1 MRRKLVLWGT
11 NEKDEKMLV
20 ALELLDNENVVNI
33 YTFPESVATEAFYK
47 SMSETWKNDGEVEFP
62 DGYTKIERKLS
73 VSDSLLPDEIR
84 VDRPDLITRAQA
96 EWHFAVLSSKLY
108 GLYKTELEEFKDK
121 IETLSDYDNKIW
133 EELKTFWGKVQSQVN
148 DRNLFRE
155 HAAALRD
162 RTNAMFD
169 KLKELKKVL
178 ENEFEKKSR
187 EYVQKFSAELKEIED
202 KIEQGLGLN
211 PLFEDLKKLQQKI
224 KNIQF
229 TKEDRKEIWDKID
242 VAFKSIKEKRG
253 SQHEANINHAAGRI
267 QKRYEG
273 LLGAIQK
280 MQRSIQIDQKEHDF
294 QNKKVEDSDGQLES
308 QLRKAK
314 IRMIEERISSKQEKL
329 DDMLKTKADLEVKL
343 EKEKKK
349 LAKLEKQE
357 KIEEAKE
364 IVKLKIAEN
373 INETQK
379 EMDKISDKLSKAAD
393 DIKGQKKVKSKA
405 ASMVEQLSESAENLL
420 EDVVDSVKA
429 AAFVAEDKLEDV
441 VDSVKAVSEVAEEKL
456 EDLAD
461 AVKNFF
467 DKKEEE

>member
-20 ALELLDNENVVNI
+20 ALELVDNENVVMI
-33 YTFPESVATEAFYK
+33 YTFPESIATEAFYK
-47 SMSETWKNDGEVEFP
+47 SMSETWKNDGDVEFP
-62 DGYTKIERKLS
+62 AGYATLERKLS

-84 VDRPDLITRAQA
+84 VERPDLISRAQA
-96 EWHFAVLSSKLY
+96 EWHFVVLSSKLY
-108 GLYKTELEEFKDK
+108 GLYKSELEEFKDK
-121 IETLSDYDNKIW
+121 IETLSEYDNKIW
-133 EELKTFWGKVQSQVN
+133 EELKTFWGKVQNQVN

-155 HAAALRD
+155 HAAALRE
-162 RTNAMFD
+162 RTNTMFD

-187 EYVQKFSAELKEIED
+187 EYAQKFSAELKEIED

-229 TKEDRKEIWDKID
+229 TKEDRKDIWDKID
-242 VAFKSIKEKRG
+242 VAFKAIKEKRG

-280 MQRSIQIDQKEHDF
+280 MQRSIQIDQKELDF

-349 LAKLEKQE
+349 LAKIEKQE

-405 ASMVEQLSESAENLL
+405 ASMVEQLSESAESLL

-429 AAFVAEDKLEDV
+429 AASVAEDKLEDV
-441 VDSVKAVSEVAEEKL
+441 VDSVKAVSEVAEDKL
-456 EDLAD
+456 EDIAD
-461 AVKNFF
+461 AVKDFF